1 MLAMSVPDLPSAG
14 RPNLPRAPPFSKD
27 ELETLHHPAMTCEED
42 PGNLCGRPPAY
53 GGEALVESSLKFDAK
68 GGDLETADSVSI
80 RGPIYSVFSQRQ
92 KQYVVLM
99 AALAGLFSTLSA
111 NIYFPALNTLA
122 KDFRVSDELIN
133 LTVTSYMIFQ
143 ALAPTIYGD
152 LADMA
157 GRRPAYCIGFTVYI
171 LANIGLALQN
181 NYAAL
186 LVLRCLQSS
195 GSSGTI
201 ALGAGMVADVA
212 TSAERGLYMGFV
224 MSGPMLGPAIGP
236 ILGGI
241 LSHFLGWRSIFWFL
255 TIMAAAYLIP
265 FLAIVPETGR
275 NIVGDGSIPPQGWNM
290 SLFSYL
296 ELRKSTRTLN
306 QKTISEEKKAVE
318 GELSARR
325 RLRCPNPLKTFHV
338 LMEKDVAIVL
348 FFNSI
353 VYTSYYCVTS
363 SLPSLFSEV
372 YGFTDL
378 QIGLAFIPYG
388 AGCTAASFVCGKL
401 MDFNYKR
408 VAKAANITVDRK
420 RGDDMR
426 DFPLEKARIQV
437 MWPFVFCGL
446 IALVCYGWVLEIE
459 AHFAVP
465 LVLLFIIGLCL
476 TSASNV
482 TGTMCVDLYPLS
494 PATATAA
501 NNLVRCLM
509 GAAGTA
515 VIIQL
520 ISAMGRGWCF
530 TFVAAIV
537 LFTSPLLW
545 LELQWGLTWR
555 EERRAREW
563 NKKHPGYSA

>member
-1 MLAMSVPDLPSAG
+1 MSIPEPPSVG
-14 RPNLPRAPPFSKD
+14 RPIPTRAPVFFKD
-27 ELETLHHPAMTCEED
+27 ESDTLPHPAMTREED
-42 PGNLCGRPPAY
+42 PGNIFSRLPAY
-53 GGEALVESSLKFDAK
+53 DEETLAEGSLKFDAK
-68 GGDLETADSVSI
+68 GEDLETADSDSS
-80 RGPIYSVFSQRQ
+80 RGPRYSVFSQRQ
-92 KQYVVLM
+92 KRYIVFM
-99 AALAGLFSTLSA
+99 AALAGLFSTLST

-122 KDFRVSDELIN
+122 KDFKVSDELIN

-152 LADMA
+152 LADMT

-186 LVLRCLQSS
+186 LVFRCLQSS

-241 LSHFLGWRSIFWFL
+241 LSHYLGWRSIFWFL
-255 TIMAAAYLIP
+255 TILAAAFLIP
-265 FLAIVPETGR
+265 FLATVPETGR

-290 SLFSYL
+290 CLLNYL
-296 ELRKSTRTLN
+296 ALRKSTQTLN
-306 QKTISEEKKAVE
+306 QGTISEEKKAL
-318 GELSARR
+318 GGKLSARR
-325 RLRCPNPLKTFHV
+325 RLRCPNPLKAFHV

-353 VYTSYYCVTS
+353 VYTSYYCVTT
-363 SLPSLFSEV
+363 SLPSLFSKI

-388 AGCTAASFVCGKL
+388 VGCTAASLVCGKF

-426 DFPLEKARIQV
+426 DFPLEKARVQV
-437 MWPFVFCGL
+437 MWPFIFPGL

-459 AHFAVP
+459 THFAVP
-465 LVLLFIIGLCL
+465 LVFTFIIGLCL
-476 TSASNV
+476 TSTFNITS
-482 TGTMCVDLYPLS
+482 TMCIDLYPLS
-494 PATATAA
+494 PVTATAA
-501 NNLVRCLM
+501 NNLVRCFM

-530 TFVAAIV
+530 TFVAAVV
-537 LFTSPLLW
+537 LFTTPLLW
-545 LELQWGLTWR
+545 VELRWGPAWR